1 MHNDE
6 KPLTGEDSLAIIT
19 AMINKA
25 KCEYHDTGI
34 SCLLWGSV
42 VTVCSLVTFANYWL
56 KIEVLDY
63 IWFLTVAAVVV
74 QVIISMNEAKTKKFT
89 SYTDAAMG
97 GIWISFGIAIFMFSF
112 YTSKFQVTHANAI
125 FLICYGIPTFT
136 TGFMRNFKPMLIGG
150 IVCWALAIA
159 GMYTLHPYTQLYAAA
174 AAQVAWFIPG
184 LILRKRY
191 LEAKRGNV

>member
-1 MHNDE
+1 MQDE
-6 KPLTGEDSLAIIT
+6 KPLSGEDSLAIIT

-25 KCEYHDTGI
+25 KCEYQDTGI

-42 VTVCSLVTFANYWL
+42 ITICSLTSLANYWL
-56 KIEVLDY
+56 KIDALEY
-63 IWFLTVAAVVV
+63 IWFLTVAAVIV
-74 QVIISMNEAKTKKFT
+74 QVIISINEKKNKKFT

-97 GIWISFGIAIFMFSF
+97 GVWISFGIAIFMFSF
-112 YTSKFQVTHANAI
+112 YTSKFEVTHASAI
-125 FLICYGIPTFT
+125 FLTAYGIPTFT

-150 IVCWALAIA
+150 IICWVLAIA
-159 GMYTLHPYTQLYAAA
+159 SMYTRYPYTHLYAAL

>member
-1 MHNDE
+1 MHDE

-56 KIEVLDY
+56 KIDVLGY
-63 IWFLTVAAVVV
+63 VWFLTVAAVVV

-89 SYTDAAMG
+89 SYTDSAMG
-97 GIWISFGIAIFMFSF
+97 GVWISFGIAIFMFSF
-112 YTSKFQVTHANAI
+112 YTSKFAVPHANAI
-125 FLICYGIPTFT
+125 FLISYGVPTFT

-159 GMYTLHPYTQLYAAA
+159 GMYTLHPYTQLYAAL